1 MCLQLRDDKE
11 SLIDDEQEN
20 LHGDEEILVVL
31 EIQFF
36 EAQEIFFVVREE
48 VFSEEK
54 ILLDALAHLFQLLH
68 QHYQSWVHLSL
79 EQQLLGVVKLSVLEV
94 E

>member
-1 MCLQLRDDKE
+1 VCLQLHDDKE

-20 LHGDEEILVVL
+20 QHGGEEILVVL
-31 EIQFF
+31 EIQLF

-54 ILLDALAHLFQLLH
+54 LV
-68 QHYQSWVHLSL
+68 S
-79 EQQLLGVVKLSVLEV
+79 
-94 E
+94 

>member
-20 LHGDEEILVVL
+20 LHGGEEILVFL
-31 EIQFF
+31 EIQLF

-68 QHYQSWVHLSL
+68 QYYQSWVHLSL